1 MVVARKISTSKTLR
15 KNFTMSN
22 DTARELD
29 FLAALLHKN
38 QSQIIQ
44 ELIHRES
51 ESRRNELRLAKLQ
64 QLKGAFTGLIGDEQS
79 IQRMK
84 SERML

>member
-1 MVVARKISTSKTLR
+1 MVAARKISTSKTLR

-51 ESRRNELRLAKLQ
+51 ESRRNELRLAKLRL
-64 QLKGAFTGLIGDEQS
+64 LKGTFTGLIGDEQS

-84 SERML
+84 SERVL

>member
-1 MVVARKISTSKTLR
+1 MVAARKISTPKTLR

-51 ESRRNELRLAKLQ
+51 ESRRNELRLAKLRL
-64 QLKGAFTGLIGDEQS
+64 LKGTFTGLIGDEQS

-84 SERML
+84 RDQVL

>member
-1 MVVARKISTSKTLR
+1 MGLARKIAVPKAVR
-15 KNFTMSN
+15 KNFTMSD
-22 DTARELD
+22 DTVKELD
-29 FLAALLHKN
+29 FLAGLLRKK

-51 ESRRNELRLAKLQ
+51 EAHRNELRLAKLEQ
-64 QLKGAFTGLIGDEQS
+64 MKGAFTGLIGDGQS

-84 SERML
+84 SERIL

>member
-1 MVVARKISTSKTLR
+1 MVTAHKISTPKALR

-51 ESRRNELRLAKLQ
+51 ESRRNELRLAKLRL
-64 QLKGAFTGLIGDEQS
+64 LKGTFTGLIGDEQS

-84 SERML
+84 SEQVL

>member
-1 MVVARKISTSKTLR
+1 MVAARKISTPKALR

-51 ESRRNELRLAKLQ
+51 ESRRNELRLAKLRL
-64 QLKGAFTGLIGDEQS
+64 LKGTFTGLIGDEQS

-84 SERML
+84 SEQVL